1 MVWLEASVQGLP
13 ILFATFWFGSTL
25 FTDFVLMPAVM
36 GMSPAGQREL
46 GQRIG
51 PITARLEP
59 RAAVATIVLGGL
71 RGTVFGPVQSLS
83 ALVGTAY
90 GLTWLVSL
98 LLAVGLFAFGEWVLT
113 PAIARI
119 PRTATPEEQARLIGQ
134 VRRYTLIQ
142 LAAFLLILVAMV
154 AMHYEG

>member
-1 MVWLEASVQGLP
+1 MVWLEASVQWLH
-13 ILFATFWFGSTL
+13 ILFAIFWFGSTL

-36 GMSPAGQREL
+36 AMSPAGQREL

-51 PITARLEP
+51 PIAARIEP
-59 RAAVATIVLGGL
+59 RAAAATIVLGAL
-71 RGTVFGPVQSLS
+71 RGTVFGPVQSPS
-83 ALVGTAY
+83 ALGTAY

-113 PAIARI
+113 PAVARI
-119 PRTATPEEQARLIGQ
+119 PRAATPEEQARLVGQ
-134 VRRYTLIQ
+134 VRRHALTQ
-142 LAAFLLILVAMV
+142 LAGFLLILVAMV

>member
-1 MVWLEASVQGLP
+1 MVWLEASVQGLH

-59 RAAVATIVLGGL
+59 RAAGATIVLGALRVVLDPHQRCDLIHPRRIRDLFGDHLVETL
-71 RGTVFGPVQSLS
+71 RGEHLDRVLVELHPVALHLVQRGDLMGPQV
-83 ALVGTAY
+83 
-90 GLTWLVSL
+90 VSDL
-98 LLAVGLFAFGEWVLT
+98 
-113 PAIARI
+113 
-119 PRTATPEEQARLIGQ
+119 
-134 VRRYTLIQ
+134 RR
-142 LAAFLLILVAMV
+142 
-154 AMHYEG
+154 G